1 MKTQLINAQ
10 LAQVNA
16 FFALVPCD
24 LDRSARLKETNSE
37 EEFYKTAAQLAQ
49 DLGFS
54 FSANDVEEYFHQKLE
69 FEATSSYSE
78 DDLAAVAGGLVMKGC
93 PGVITTICTF
103 ISGCWGSI
111 C

>member
-1 MKTQLINAQ
+1 MNTQLIKTQLPE
-10 LAQVNA
+10 VNA
-16 FFALVPCD
+16 FFQIISIDSELG
-24 LDRSARLKETNSE
+24 ARLKETNSDA
-37 EEFYKTAAQLAQ
+37 EFYSTAAQLAQ
-49 DLGFS
+49 EVGFS
-54 FSANDVEEYFHQKLE
+54 FSAADVEAYFHQKLE

-103 ISGCWGSI
+103 FSGCWGSI